1 MKRTTI
7 ILTFAAMLV
16 AACTTNDKK
25 KQIEENTRHF
35 VENYLCCRYK
45 QAMQY
50 CTPESQ
56 CWVIYAASNVTQE
69 DVDAI
74 NAMKEKTTCKTTNI
88 EIYNDSTSM
97 ATVKAR
103 NFFMMDSIGVTG
115 KVIPEAYF
123 TMTLKRREGKWS
135 VHLTSLPQVD
145 KEMH

>member
-1 MKRTTI
+1 
-7 ILTFAAMLV
+7 
-16 AACTTNDKK
+16 
-25 KQIEENTRHF
+25 
-35 VENYLCCRYK
+35 
-45 QAMQY
+45 MQY